1 MENYDCHLNL
11 SQVRWGKGCL
21 SVKSG
26 EFQGN
31 DSQLENFR
39 QAIPALRQSHE
50 QSGSRNRHL
59 ASVKS
64 LFLHAHKRTVTLV
77 FSETDAWP
85 RRCSKGLA
93 GTIARE
99 ELCLCEESEYLQ
111 QSLRC
116 WRGRV
121 LWRRGP

>member
-11 SQVRWGKGCL
+11 SQVKWGKGCL

-26 EFQGN
+26 ELEGN
-31 DSQLENFR
+31 ASQLENFI
-39 QAIPALRQSHE
+39 QAIPALRQGDERSD
-50 QSGSRNRHL
+50 SRIRHL

-77 FSETDAWP
+77 FSEMDAWP

-93 GTIARE
+93 GSIARE
-99 ELCLCEESEYLQ
+99 ELCLCDESEQPY
-111 QSLRC
+111 
-116 WRGRV
+116 
-121 LWRRGP
+121 